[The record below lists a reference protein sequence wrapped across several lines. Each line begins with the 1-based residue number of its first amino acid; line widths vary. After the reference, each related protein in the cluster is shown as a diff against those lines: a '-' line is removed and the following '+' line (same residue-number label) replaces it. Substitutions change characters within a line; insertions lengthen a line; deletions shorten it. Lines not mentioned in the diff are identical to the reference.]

1 MSEKRF
7 SYKSDSLEITYAPK
21 LCIHAAECAN
31 GLPAVFDPNKKP
43 WVDPN
48 GAEVQKIVDVIE
60 RCPSG
65 ALKYQRFDG
74 NVNGKPLT
82 ESKITTV
89 TNGPVYVSGVIK
101 LINSSGEEITETRIA
116 LCRCGES
123 KNKPFCDNKHLEVNF
138 NAD

>member
-7 SYKSDSLEITYAPK
+7 SYKSDSIEITYALK

-31 GLPAVFDPNKKP
+31 GLPEVFDPNKKP
-43 WVDPN
+43 WVDPK
-48 GAEVQKIVDVIE
+48 GAEVQNIVDVIE

-65 ALKYQRFDG
+65 APKYQRFDG
-74 NVNGKPLT
+74 EASEKPSK

-89 TNGPVYVSGVIK
+89 PNGPVYVSGDIK
-101 LINSSGEEITETRIA
+101 LLNSEGEEINETRIA

-123 KNKPFCDNKHLEVNF
+123 KNKPFCDNTHLEVNF